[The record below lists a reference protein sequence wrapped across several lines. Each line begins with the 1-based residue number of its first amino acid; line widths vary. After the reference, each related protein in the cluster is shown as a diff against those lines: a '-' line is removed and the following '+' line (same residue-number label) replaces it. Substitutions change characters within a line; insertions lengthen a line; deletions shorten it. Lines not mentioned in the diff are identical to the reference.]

1 MENKCKKIQE
11 NMEIN
16 PLTQL
21 MSFLGCGSLEEMA
34 KKNDREYR
42 LWLLE
47 NNLKMSAT
55 NWDKFNEEVIEPR
68 TREFFELMEKYNN

>member
-1 MENKCKKIQE
+1 MENKCKKIHE
-11 NMEIN
+11 NVEIN

-21 MSFLGCGSLEEMA
+21 MSFLGCKNLEEMA

-47 NNLKMSAT
+47 NNLKSNIT
-55 NWDKFNEEVIEPR
+55 TWDKFTKEVIEPR